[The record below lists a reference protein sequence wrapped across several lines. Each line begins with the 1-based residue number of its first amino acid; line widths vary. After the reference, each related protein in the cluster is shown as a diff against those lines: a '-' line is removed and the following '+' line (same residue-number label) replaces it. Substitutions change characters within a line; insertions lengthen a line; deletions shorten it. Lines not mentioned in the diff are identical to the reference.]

1 MKTSNSFIP
10 LTMGLP
16 YWRPREERRT
26 RNSSERLRHGTD
38 QRLDSLRTSLRSS
51 SRSHPLSGNP
61 TSHRRTRTTTLGA
74 RRAEMLPRRIRRRH
88 NEVVE
93 EAVAP
98 VDDLDR
104 LVQQRFDEK
113 EDLLCQLE
121 FTASLLDQFLSARSA
136 LGVDS
141 NMTLPSFITDGKYIK
156 FYIIFNLTKGFWIE
170 LPSILST
177 AANLTMETYNQS
189 SSSSLPPARVDHSNM
204 TEAQLTREFADH
216 LLHLPPYS
224 TRLQILESDIQ
235 AVHRRILDQLG
246 MLGSTDM
253 LQRVQSPAP
262 ASIGNRP
269 LSSLVMQY
277 SRDNVDNH

>member
-1 MKTSNSFIP
+1 
-10 LTMGLP
+10 
-16 YWRPREERRT
+16 
-26 RNSSERLRHGTD
+26 
-38 QRLDSLRTSLRSS
+38 
-51 SRSHPLSGNP
+51 
-61 TSHRRTRTTTLGA
+61 
-74 RRAEMLPRRIRRRH
+74 MLPRRIRRRH

-141 NMTLPSFITDGKYIK
+141 NMTLPSFITD
-156 FYIIFNLTKGFWIE
+156 E

>member
-1 MKTSNSFIP
+1 
-10 LTMGLP
+10 MGLP

-26 RNSSERLRHGTD
+26 RNSTERIRHGTD
-38 QRLDSLRTSLRSS
+38 QRLDSLRTTLRSS
-51 SRSHPLSGNP
+51 SRSHPLPANG
-61 TSHRRTRTTTLGA
+61 TSHRRSRAALGA
-74 RRAEMLPRRIRRRH
+74 RRAEMLPRRLRRRH
-88 NEVVE
+88 NDVVDD
-93 EAVAP
+93 AIAP

-136 LGVDS
+136 LGADS
-141 NMTLPSFITDGKYIK
+141 NMTLPSFITD
-156 FYIIFNLTKGFWIE
+156 E

-189 SSSSLPPARVDHSNM
+189 SSSSLPSSRVDHSNM

-224 TRLQILESDIQ
+224 TRLQILEGDIQ
-235 AVHRRILDQLG
+235 SVHRRIMDQLG

-262 ASIGNRP
+262 AAIGDRP

-277 SRDNVDNH
+277 SRDNEDNH